1 MKEILLEVKGLSKT
15 FDSKGIPAL
24 RDISFSINRGQRVSL
39 LGPSGTGKST
49 LLSILAGEKEADS
62 GEVERKASIGL
73 LKGLD
78 PKDYSL
84 TLREYIKADLK
95 TGDELEDENRM
106 REMIEFFNLFYKE
119 DNLMCELSLGRQR
132 RACFARAL
140 APRPQVILMDEPFSN
155 LDDYL
160 KREIREEIFT
170 YLDGMDVATLF
181 VTHDLAEALSFSDY
195 CLFLDD
201 GNVKQEGKPEELY
214 DFPRDGHVARFF
226 GPCNLYSS
234 PWDGSGKVK
243 TEIGEFEVSKK
254 SSWIKEGAAHVYM
267 MVRANEW
274 IEDKNGVSLTIKKKS
289 FQGECYEYTLEQ
301 GFKNSI
307 IYRSAVSYIIG
318 QQLTI
323 LPDLSKVRL
332 IPV

>member
-1 MKEILLEVKGLSKT
+1 MKETLLEVEKLSRT

-24 RDISFSINRGQRVSL
+24 RDISFSIRRGDRVSL

-49 LLSILAGEKEADS
+49 LLAILAGEKEADS
-62 GEVERKASIGL
+62 GTVIRKTSVGL
-73 LKGLD
+73 LKGLSHD
-78 PKDYSL
+78 DHSM
-84 TLREYIKADLK
+84 TLRQFIKADLN
-95 TGDELEDENRM
+95 TDDELDDEDRM

-119 DNLMCELSLGRQR
+119 DNLMSELSLGQQR

-140 APRPQVILMDEPFSN
+140 APRPKVVLMDEPFSN

-160 KREIREEIFT
+160 KREIREEIFR
-170 YLDGMDVATLF
+170 YLEEMDVALLF
-181 VTHDLAEALSFSDY
+181 VTHDLSEALSYSDH

-201 GNVKQEGKPEELY
+201 GAIKQEGAPTELY
-214 DFPRDGHVARFF
+214 EFPRDSHVARFF

-234 PWDGSGKVK
+234 PYDGSGNVK
-243 TEIGEFEVSKK
+243 TEIGEYEVSKK
-254 SSWIKEGAAHVYM
+254 SSWVKSEAGHVFM

-274 IEDKNGVSLTIKKKS
+274 MVDSQGIDLKVTSKS
-289 FQGECYEYTLEQ
+289 FEGECYEYTVEK
-301 GFKNSI
+301 GFKNPI
-307 IYRSAVSYIIG
+307 IFRTPVSYSIG
-318 QQLTI
+318 QQLKL